1 MIRAD
6 EVRMVRSQGTRK
18 HPFDLLIELECR
30 ARAHRDERPSQG
42 ETRDEWRGVGFRL
55 GGQRLIA
62 PMNEVVEILTPP
74 RVARVPHT
82 KSWVHG
88 VANVR
93 GNLLPIMDLND
104 YLGKGRASPTRLSR
118 VLIVEQQAVFVGL
131 LVDEV
136 LGMRHFLYPEQWRA
150 LANPGDEGVMPY
162 LDGVLRRDGSEW
174 LVFNMATLIRHPEFI
189 KVAA

>member
-1 MIRAD
+1 MIREKEA
-6 EVRMVRSQGTRK
+6 RMISSQGTRK
-18 HPFDLLIELECR
+18 HPFDLLAELECR
-30 ARAHRDERPSQG
+30 ARAHPNERPSQ
-42 ETRDEWRGVGFRL
+42 EKTRDEWRGVGFRL

-62 PMNEVVEILTPP
+62 PMKEVVEILTPP

-82 KSWVHG
+82 KSWVRG

-93 GNLLPIMDLND
+93 GNLLPIMDLSD

-118 VLIVEQQAVFVGL
+118 VLVVERQAVFVGL

-150 LANPGDEGVMPY
+150 LVSPGDEGAMPY
-162 LDGVLRRDGSEW
+162 LDGVLRRDGSDW
-174 LVFNMATLIRHPEFI
+174 LVFSMTTLMQHPEFI